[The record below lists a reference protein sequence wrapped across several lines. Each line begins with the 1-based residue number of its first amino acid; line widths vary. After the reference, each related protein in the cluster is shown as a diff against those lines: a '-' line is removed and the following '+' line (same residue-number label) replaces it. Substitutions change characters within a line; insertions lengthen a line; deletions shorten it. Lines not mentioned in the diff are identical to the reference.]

1 MGMSYEEAIDY
12 VQNFMQDRPSKVK
25 ELALTDGIDRS
36 HFSKDNIRCE
46 VGFEHVLDY
55 MQDFMSEP
63 QLVFTDGVDRSRFA
77 KDDIRCKAGLF
88 WYAFAGG
95 KFSSNPKAYPNCQG
109 VVGWI
114 NPDPNASEGD
124 KVYIVL
130 PEQACLKYS
139 SEYCETGADDW
150 YDGRTNTRKLLEYG
164 KKRGVKFPAAEFA
177 FNYTK
182 NGVKKGEAFLPA
194 REQLVRLC
202 RKTKGLRKSLKM
214 IGGKFEGWLVSSSE
228 YSNFGAWFVNSNN
241 GSVDYHLQNY
251 NGSVSCIIAY

>member
-1 MGMSYEEAIDY
+1 MSYEEAIDY

-36 HFSKDNIRCE
+36 
-46 VGFEHVLDY
+46 
-55 MQDFMSEP
+55 
-63 QLVFTDGVDRSRFA
+63 RFA
-77 KDDIRCKAGLF
+77 KDDIRCEVGLF

-114 NPDPNASEGD
+114 NPDPNAPEGNRI
-124 KVYIVL
+124 YIVL
-130 PEQACLKYS
+130 PEQNSLKYS
-139 SEYCETGADDW
+139 YEYCKTGVDDL
-150 YDGRTNTRKLLEYG
+150 YDGRANTKKLLEYG
-164 KKRGVKFPAAEFA
+164 RKHGVKFPAAEFA

-202 RKTKGLRKSLKM
+202 ENTKKLRKSLKK
-214 IGGKFEGWLVSSSE
+214 IGGTFEGFLLSSSE
-228 YSNFGAWFVNSNN
+228 CNLSHAWRVHSSSGLMLITNKGNDAN
-241 GSVDYHLQNY
+241 
-251 NGSVSCIIAY
+251 SVSCLLAY